1 MLERSVHK
9 ESAKPESK
17 NSKETSE
24 NNTDIEMDLHIMFS
38 NVFECYSNV
47 SSVHLLD
54 KRLTGAGHSNRNLQK
69 RNSWTKAEKMIPER
83 RIYFTV

>member
-47 SSVHLLD
+47 LKCSFTGQTLD
-54 KRLTGAGHSNRNLQK
+54 WCRTLESKF
-69 RNSWTKAEKMIPER
+69 TKAQQLDQS
-83 RIYFTV
+83 